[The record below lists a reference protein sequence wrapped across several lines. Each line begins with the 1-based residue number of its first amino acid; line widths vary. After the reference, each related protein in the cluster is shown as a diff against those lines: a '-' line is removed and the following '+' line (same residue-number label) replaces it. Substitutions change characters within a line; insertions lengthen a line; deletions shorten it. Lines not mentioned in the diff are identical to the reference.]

1 MTNEALRTILPV
13 AGWGEERIREVK
25 ITGGADPIL
34 PTPFRIGETSAAAL
48 AAVGLAVSDLWALRT
63 GRRQEIEL
71 DTRQATAS
79 LRSGHYLK
87 MDGADV
93 STERNTIM
101 GVYPARNGRWS
112 YLHCNFPNHR
122 GAALSVLGVPED
134 REAVR
139 KAVAQWDAL
148 ELEEAIIAAKGAGG
162 MVRTMD
168 EWAKHPQAAAIAS
181 LPLME
186 IVKIGESAPEK
197 LPDGSRPLSGTRVLD
212 LTRVLAGPTC
222 ARTLAEHG
230 ADVLKITG
238 AHLPNIGYQEYDTGH
253 GKLSAHLDLREPK
266 DLETLRGLVREAD
279 VFSQGYRPGTLG
291 QRGLSPE
298 ALAKLRPGI
307 IFVSLCAFGHV
318 GPWASRRGFDTV
330 VQTVSG
336 ITSRQGELFP
346 GAAPGPQFYPVS
358 AIDYLTG
365 YFMAFGAIV
374 ALARR
379 AREGGS
385 WLVRISL
392 AQTGRWLVDRGEVPQ
407 AQLNGV
413 PKEFTADEL
422 ARWSTETETPRGRLG
437 HLTPI
442 VEPCDPPLGRVAR
455 QPRLDCG
462 IDRGAV
468 GDAQI
473 VGEKARV
480 GAQFRHGERIDKA
493 LIGLLLAR
501 RQRDLA
507 VLGAEHA
514 VGRDDR
520 VIVAGARRLLA
531 GRQVIG
537 GEKREQAQQT
547 VVETGA

>member
-1 MTNEALRTILPV
+1 MMNDALRTILPI
-13 AGWGEERIREVK
+13 AGWPDERARAVE

-63 GRRQEIEL
+63 GRRQDVAV
-71 DTRQATAS
+71 DTRRATAS
-79 LRSGHYLK
+79 LRSGHYMQ

-93 STERNTIM
+93 STDRNTIM
-101 GVYPARNGRWS
+101 GVYPAKNGRWS

-122 GAALSVLGVPED
+122 AAALQVLGVPED
-134 REAVR
+134 RDAV
-139 KAVAQWDAL
+139 KTAVAQWDAL

-162 MVRTMD
+162 TVRTMD
-168 EWAKHPQAAAIAS
+168 EWARHPQAAAVAS

-186 IVKIGESAPEK
+186 IVKIGDSSPEK
-197 LPDGSRPLSGTRVLD
+197 LPDGDRPLSGTRVLD

-230 ADVLKITG
+230 ADVLKITA

-253 GKLSAHLDLREPK
+253 GKLSAHLDLREAK
-266 DLETLRGLVREAD
+266 DVDTLRALVRDAD

-291 QRGLSPE
+291 DRGFSPA
-298 ALAKLRPGI
+298 ALAALRPGI
-307 IFVSLCAFGHV
+307 VFVSLCAFGHV

-365 YFMAFGAIV
+365 YLMAFGALV

-392 AQTGRWLVDRGEVPQ
+392 AQTGRWLVGRGEVPE
-407 AQLNGV
+407 ALLKDV
-413 PKEFTADEL
+413 PKEFTAAEL
-422 ARWSTETETPRGRLG
+422 DQWSMTTETPVGRLR
-437 HLTPI
+437 HLAPVLQLSETPARWARPS
-442 VEPCDPPLGRVAR
+442 VPLGYHQPVWPAR
-455 QPRLDCG
+455 S
-462 IDRGAV
+462 A
-468 GDAQI
+468 
-473 VGEKARV
+473 
-480 GAQFRHGERIDKA
+480 
-493 LIGLLLAR
+493 
-501 RQRDLA
+501 
-507 VLGAEHA
+507 
-514 VGRDDR
+514 
-520 VIVAGARRLLA
+520 
-531 GRQVIG
+531 
-537 GEKREQAQQT
+537 
-547 VVETGA
+547 

>member
-1 MTNEALRTILPV
+1 MTNQALRTVLPI
-13 AGWGEERIREVK
+13 AGWGDERARAVE
-25 ITGGADPIL
+25 ITGGTDPIL

-48 AAVGLAVSDLWALRT
+48 AAVGLAVSDLWELRT
-63 GRRQEIEL
+63 GRRQDVAV

-79 LRSGHYLK
+79 LRSGHYMKL
-87 MDGADV
+87 DGAPV
-93 STERNTIM
+93 STERNTVM

-122 GAALSVLGVPED
+122 AAALKVLDVPED

-139 KAVAQWDAL
+139 KAVAGWDAL

-162 MVRTMD
+162 MVRTME

-186 IVKIGESAPEK
+186 IVKIGASPPEP
-197 LPDGSRPLSGTRVLD
+197 LPVGDRPLSGVRVLD

-230 ADVLKITG
+230 ADVLKITA

-253 GKLSAHLDLREPK
+253 GKLSAHLDLRQPR

-291 QRGLSPE
+291 DRGLSPE
-298 ALAKLRPGI
+298 ELAKLRPGLVY
-307 IFVSLCAFGHV
+307 VSLCAFGHV

-346 GAAPGPQFYPVS
+346 SAEPGPQFYPVS

-365 YFMAFGAIV
+365 YLMAFGAMV
-374 ALARR
+374 ALGRR
-379 AREGGS
+379 TREGGS

-392 AQTGRWLVDRGEVPQ
+392 AQTGRWLVNRGQVPE
-407 AQLNGV
+407 AELKDV
-413 PKEFTADEL
+413 PKEFTAAEL
-422 ARWSTETETPRGRLG
+422 QRWSTSSDTPVGRLHHLGPVVRLSETPARWAR
-437 HLTPI
+437 PS
-442 VEPCDPPLGRVAR
+442 VPLGYHEPVWPAR
-455 QPRLDCG
+455 
-462 IDRGAV
+462 AM
-468 GDAQI
+468 
-473 VGEKARV
+473 
-480 GAQFRHGERIDKA
+480 
-493 LIGLLLAR
+493 
-501 RQRDLA
+501 
-507 VLGAEHA
+507 
-514 VGRDDR
+514 
-520 VIVAGARRLLA
+520 
-531 GRQVIG
+531 
-537 GEKREQAQQT
+537 
-547 VVETGA
+547 